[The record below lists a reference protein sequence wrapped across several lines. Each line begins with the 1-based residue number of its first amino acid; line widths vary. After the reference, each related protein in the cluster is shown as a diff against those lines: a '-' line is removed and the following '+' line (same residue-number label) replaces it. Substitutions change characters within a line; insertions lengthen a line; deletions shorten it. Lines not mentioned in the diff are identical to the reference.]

1 LRAASILLAVLATL
15 GVAGCG
21 QQPSDAGATAA
32 APPAVVTVL
41 SVRPETVT
49 LVDELPGRVA
59 AFRTAEIRPQVG
71 GILEKRLF
79 DQGAEVE
86 AGQPLFQINA
96 DVFTAE
102 VGSAAAVLQRVE
114 AGLVR
119 AQGKLD
125 RAKQLLPSSAI
136 SREAYDD
143 AVAGV
148 AEAKANVAEAEAAL
162 KRKQLD
168 LAFSTVRA
176 PISGRTGQAL
186 VSEGALAAVASTA
199 PLAIIQQI
207 DRVYVDVRQP
217 ASQLDAIREAARSGP
232 LDDASKLPVAIVAAS
247 GKAVEGHPL
256 FSDISVDPGTG
267 NVTVRIEVAN
277 PERLLLPG
285 MYVRAIIEQGIA
297 ENSFLIPQRAVTRNT
312 KGEAVATIVTTEG
325 KAEQRVLSVGQ
336 SVGNNWLVNS
346 GIKDGDRVIV
356 EGIQMV
362 RPGQDVTPV
371 EVTIDETTGQVR
383 NRQQGALSAPSSV
396 RLADRSRGSQ
406 PSATED

>member
-1 LRAASILLAVLATL
+1 MIHQLRAANILLAVLAAL
-15 GVAGCG
+15 ALAGCG
-21 QQPSDAGATAA
+21 RQPSDDGSATAV
-32 APPAVVTVL
+32 APPALVTVM
-41 SVRPETVT
+41 SVKPETVT
-49 LVDELPGRVA
+49 LIDDLPGRVA

-79 DQGAEVE
+79 DQGSEVE

-148 AEAKANVAEAEAAL
+148 AEAKANVAEAAATL

-186 VSEGALAAVASTA
+186 ASEGALAAVASTA

-232 LDDASKLPVAIVAAS
+232 LDDASTLPVAIVAAS
-247 GKAVEGHPL
+247 GKAVEGHAL

-277 PERLLLPG
+277 PDRLLLPG
-285 MYVRAIIEQGIA
+285 MYVRARLPRGVRRDA
-297 ENSFLIPQRAVTRNT
+297 LLVPQ
-312 KGEAVATIVTTEG
+312 EAVVRDPAGTPQLLIVDDHKRAARRT
-325 KAEQRVLSVGQ
+325 VGLGEI
-336 SVGNNWLVNS
+336 VGRRYIVSS
-346 GIKDGDRVIV
+346 GLQAGETVV
-356 EGIQMV
+356 VQ
-362 RPGQDVTPV
+362 GQDRAKDDAVV
-371 EVTIDETTGQVR
+371 ET
-383 NRQQGALSAPSSV
+383 APF
-396 RLADRSRGSQ
+396 A
-406 PSATED
+406 ATAAPAAN